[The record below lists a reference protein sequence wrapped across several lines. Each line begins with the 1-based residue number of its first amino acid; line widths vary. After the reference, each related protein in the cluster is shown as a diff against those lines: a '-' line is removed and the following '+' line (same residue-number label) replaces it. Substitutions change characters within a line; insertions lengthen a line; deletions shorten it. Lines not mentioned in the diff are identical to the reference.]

1 MSDRA
6 VIYTRVSTEEQ
17 NASNQLPAIEA
28 YCAKHTL
35 RIVQSYEEDATAW
48 KNGHQRE
55 LKRLLED
62 AARRRF
68 DVLVIWALNR
78 LSREGPLAVLQLIH
92 KLKSYGVRVISY
104 QEPWLDSSPAMA
116 DVLIALLAWVAKYES
131 DRRSERIK
139 AGLARRKRNGGHL
152 GRKPGAKDVKKR
164 DRSGYYARWHGQ
176 KN

>member
-68 DVLVIWALNR
+68 DVLVIWALDR
-78 LSREGPLAVLQLIH
+78 LSREGPLAILTLVNR
-92 KLKSYGVRVISY
+92 LKNCGVKVILY
-104 QEPWLDSSPAMA
+104 QEAWTEAPGELGE
-116 DVLIALLAWVAKYES
+116 LLYAL
-131 DRRSERIK
+131 
-139 AGLARRKRNGGHL
+139 AG
-152 GRKPGAKDVKKR
+152 
-164 DRSGYYARWHGQ
+164 
-176 KN
+176 